1 MKSFCLK
8 GKFVLVTGG
17 YGHLG
22 EGICRAFLAAEAK
35 VIVGGRDEKKFK
47 SVFSDLLKN
56 KSLAFVDLD
65 ISSEDAIKK
74 SFKLFQAKF
83 GHLNVLVNNAISSP
97 HLKSKG
103 VKVQGADVWREG
115 LLGNLET
122 VQNVTETFLPL
133 LKKSKFPSVINI
145 SSMYGFV
152 APDFDIYR
160 GSKAPAPS
168 PSYYGV
174 AKAGVIQL
182 TKYMASLYGPEGI
195 RFNCVSPG
203 PFPKQVV
210 KDNKKFAD
218 DLAQRTLLSRLGTPA
233 EVGGPC
239 VFLAS
244 EAASYIT
251 GHNLIVD
258 GGWSVR

>member
-22 EGICRAFLAAEAK
+22 EGICRAFLEAEAR

-47 SVFSDLLKN
+47 SVFADIIKN
-56 KSLAFVDLD
+56 KSIGFVQLD
-65 ISSEDAIKK
+65 ISSEKAIKK
-74 SFKLFQAKF
+74 TFKIFQKKF
-83 GHLNVLVNNAISSP
+83 GQLDVLVNNAISSP
-97 HLKSKG
+97 HLNDAR
-103 VKVQGADVWREG
+103 VGAQAAEVWREG

-122 VQNVTETFLPL
+122 VQNMTETFLPL

-152 APDFDIYR
+152 APDFNIYK
-160 GSKAPAPS
+160 GSEAPAPS

-182 TKYMASLYGPEGI
+182 TKYMASLYGAEGI

-203 PFPKQVV
+203 PFPKVIT
-210 KDNKKFAD
+210 KGRKKFAA
-218 DLAQRTLLSRLGTPA
+218 DLAQRTLLARLGKPS

-244 EAASYIT
+244 EAASYVT